1 MFRGC
6 ENLWTLL
13 RVQSV
18 CFVDAGIRAFI
29 FYPSK
34 YVRGSFYIIK
44 GIKSSCEWRREKM
57 LLFICIFEGT
67 LFTHY
72 IFLIYIEVVVSE
84 GERKI

>member
-1 MFRGC
+1 MLWLLCLEKTVVHGC
-6 ENLWTLL
+6 KP
-13 RVQSV
+13 V
-18 CFVDAGIRAFI
+18 RAFT

-44 GIKSSCEWRREKM
+44 GIKSGCEWRREKM

-72 IFLIYIEVVVSE
+72 NFFNIY
-84 GERKI
+84 